1 MVDDSSIL
9 PVLHVALYL
18 LDDVVGGAFCGG
30 IKYIRDGIAIDQSKE
45 RIFFVGKKVG
55 KNTNLAKLSPKMKI
69 TNLSSVKK

>member
-45 RIFFVGKKVG
+45 RIFFVGKKAG
-55 KNTNLAKLSPKMKI
+55 KNTNFYHSPKMKI
-69 TNLSSVKK
+69 TNLSTVKK

>member
-30 IKYIRDGIAIDQSKE
+30 IISDGIAIDQSLVE
-45 RIFFVGKKVG
+45 
-55 KNTNLAKLSPKMKI
+55 M
-69 TNLSSVKK
+69 